1 MGKRLT
7 ITESD
12 VKHISKLHN
21 LNETYPV
28 SLEKGRAIIIL
39 LHQIINNW
47 DNYSPEYCDST
58 KREDMNEISVNVCGT
73 RKKDVTLQ
81 MVKDRLKQ
89 FVHEYPK
96 SETPSQSPMDK
107 AMGNFIDHMNS
118 YYPI

>member
-1 MGKRLT
+1 MGKRLI

-12 VKHISKLHN
+12 VEHISKLYN
-21 LNETYPV
+21 LNETYHV
-28 SLEKGRAIIIL
+28 SSEKEREIIIF
-39 LHQIINNW
+39 LHQIIINW
-47 DNYSPEYCDST
+47 DNYSSEYCDST
-58 KREDMNEISVNVCGT
+58 KRQDMNEISVNVCDT
-73 RKKDVTLQ
+73 RKRGITLQ